1 MENMS
6 ILQRLNK
13 HTRAGKTGKVIICS
27 QCRKTA
33 KVYHFS
39 WSGLTC
45 CYCKAIINKEDWL
58 EGKNIKK
65 KNNRFEKELETA
77 VNNLTDKR
85 FEELAKTYNLRK
97 I

>member
-1 MENMS
+1 MNTDYFCPECYVEDKDTVVNP
-6 ILQRLNK
+6 IKNK
-13 HTRAGKTGKVIICS
+13 DVRFCPECGWLIDFDVLKIQPNLKV
-27 QCRKTA
+27 
-33 KVYHFS
+33 
-39 WSGLTC
+39 
-45 CYCKAIINKEDWL
+45 KEDWL

-85 FEELAKTYNLRK
+85 FKELAKTYNLRK